1 MDQNSCLKSK
11 YSFLRTRCLSCLRS
25 FKTQLKSNGFT
36 YMTPML
42 QHIEQCHF
50 RQKND
55 SYYDPQ
61 RNKINESKSKFSK
74 VFIKYYQP
82 HFSKAENENVFIK
95 CFCKQQFD
103 LRRDQRNFIELK
115 PFLTHIDNY
124 HRNVFQYPGN
134 IHGPKSVGC
143 EKSATKPRENVLKIK
158 TFL

>member
-1 MDQNSCLKSK
+1 MSPKANFQ
-11 YSFLRTRCLSCLRS
+11 
-25 FKTQLKSNGFT
+25 
-36 YMTPML
+36 
-42 QHIEQCHF
+42 
-50 RQKND
+50 
-55 SYYDPQ
+55 
-61 RNKINESKSKFSK
+61 KFSSNTTSHIFPK
-74 VFIKYYQP
+74 LKMRMF
-82 HFSKAENENVFIK
+82 FIK

-158 TFL
+158 RSLKYYQTVKPMCHDSSQGKVYGSRKNFTKQDLNFKIKYK